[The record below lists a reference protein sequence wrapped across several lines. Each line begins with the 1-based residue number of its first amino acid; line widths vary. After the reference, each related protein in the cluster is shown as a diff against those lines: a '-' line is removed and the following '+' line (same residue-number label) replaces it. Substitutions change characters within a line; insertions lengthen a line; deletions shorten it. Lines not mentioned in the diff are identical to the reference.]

1 MTQSCLHSDS
11 GLSVFDVL
19 ILFLEKLPSSL
30 LLLVFFREESLPIS
44 VQEINPEVESCSFSS
59 DKN

>member
-1 MTQSCLHSDS
+1 MTQSCLHADS

-30 LLLVFFREESLPIS
+30 LLLVFFREKSLPIS
-44 VQEINPEVESCSFSS
+44 VQEMNPEESCSFSS

>member
-11 GLSVFDVL
+11 GLSVFGVL

-44 VQEINPEVESCSFSS
+44 VQEMNSEVESCSFSS